1 MERVRVRPSIY
12 QVFPRNYSKEGTLRK
27 VIDDLPRIAY
37 MGFDYLYL
45 LPIHPIGLEGRK
57 GSLGCPYSIKDYY
70 GIAEELGT
78 LADFDEL
85 IAKAHDLGLKVMMDI
100 VLNHSA
106 RDHGWTISHPEYY
119 IRDLNGNPTSKV
131 PEWSD
136 IADFDYSCPQLT
148 DEVVEML
155 KYWPKR
161 GVDAYRCDVA
171 SAVPLTV
178 WKRAKAEI
186 AKDYPDFIWLAESTH
201 AEFIQRMRTHGHYV
215 TTDPD
220 IYQAFDIAYNYDI
233 IHFLER
239 AYTEGDILSLTR
251 VLALRECEYPIYASK
266 LWHLENHD
274 QPRIAAYIKDRKIIM
289 NWLAFSFLMDGAAFI
304 YNGQEAWA
312 EHSPSLFD
320 KDDIDWS
327 TLDKAYE
334 DRIREL
340 NCLRKKTLP
349 GVKAVVFPES
359 AEVLSFIEYKDQDI
373 YYGIFDVLNKQS
385 SLSINLKDGNYLDL
399 ISNCEVTVTDGHI
412 SADCCP
418 SLLRAQIIDLTEDY

>member
-45 LPIHPIGLEGRK
+45 LPIHPIGKDGRK
-57 GSLGCPYSIKDYY
+57 GSLGCPYSIRDYY
-70 GIAEELGT
+70 AIAEELGT

-85 IAKAHDLGLKVMMDI
+85 IAKAHELGLKVMMDI
-100 VLNHSA
+100 VLNHSS
-106 RDHGWTISHPEYY
+106 RDHEWTKSHPEFY
-119 IRDLNGNPTSKV
+119 IHDGAGNPTSKV

-136 IADFDYSCPQLT
+136 IADFDYTCPQLA
-148 DEVVEML
+148 DEVIKML
-155 KYWPKR
+155 TYWPTR
-161 GVDAYRCDVA
+161 GVDGYRCDVA
-171 SAVPLTV
+171 SAVPIKI
-178 WKRAKAEI
+178 WQRAKEAI

-201 AEFIQRMRTHGHYV
+201 SEFIRRMRTHGHYA

-251 VLALRECEYPIYASK
+251 VLALREYEYPTYASK

-274 QPRIAAYIKDRKIIM
+274 QPRIASYIKDRQIIK
-289 NWLAFSFLMDGAAFI
+289 NWLAFSFLMDGAAFV

-312 EHSPSLFD
+312 EHMPSLFD
-320 KDDIDWS
+320 KDDIDWR

-334 DRIREL
+334 EKIRQL
-340 NCLRKKTLP
+340 NALRKKTLP
-349 GVKAVVFPES
+349 GVMAVVFPES
-359 AEVLSFIEYKDQDI
+359 KEVLSFIEYKGQDI
-373 YYGIFDVLNKQS
+373 LYGVFDVLNQQS
-385 SLSINLKDGNYLDL
+385 ALPLSLKDGSYHDL
-399 ISNCEVTVTDGHI
+399 LNDRMVSVDKGQLA
-412 SADCCP
+412 SDLCP
-418 SLLRAQIIDLTEDY
+418 CLLAAKVNDLTEDY